1 MSPVAV
7 FAPLLPLLG
16 ADTAPSILC
25 ISEAPAPSPPLEW
38 TCWGTLRWS
47 EDEVEEPVDGT
58 PMAREEEAEGLEV
71 EEVASVVVYTDKQVS
86 TDVQHRAG

>member
-25 ISEAPAPSPPLEW
+25 ISEAPAPSPPVEW

-47 EDEVEEPVDGT
+47 EDEVEEPVAWA
-58 PMAREEEAEGLEV
+58 PIAREEEAEGLEV
-71 EEVASVVVYTDKQVS
+71 EEVASVVVYRDKC
-86 TDVQHRAG
+86 

>member
-1 MSPVAV
+1 MSPAAV
-7 FAPLLPLLG
+7 FAPLLPLVV
-16 ADTAPSILC
+16 ADTAPSAFC

-71 EEVASVVVYTDKQVS
+71 EEVASVVVYTDK
-86 TDVQHRAG
+86 